1 MVSVSIFALRDVI
14 RKVQKEYTTP
24 FNSKSHTSP
33 STVKDLQT
41 VCDYLK
47 SERIQTYFPNRENNT
62 DSIEARDLIQVGAAY
77 ANKATAF
84 QNFKHVKYNL
94 KNLGIPGSTT
104 ESHSDREEEVRGLIA
119 VADSED
125 CDIDL
130 GSDSRTE
137 LDDLLLDEDE
147 YPLQSDIG
155 DYIATVG
162 NILDEFDR
170 YE

>member
-1 MVSVSIFALRDVI
+1 M
-14 RKVQKEYTTP
+14 
-24 FNSKSHTSP
+24 
-33 STVKDLQT
+33 DLQT

-47 SERIQTYFPNRENNT
+47 SKCIQSYFPNRENNS
-62 DSIEARDLIQVGAAY
+62 DSIEARDLIQDGAAY

-104 ESHSDREEEVRGLIA
+104 ESHSGREEEVT
-119 VADSED
+119 EE

-155 DYIATVG
+155 DYITTVE
-162 NILDEFDR
+162 NILDEFDH